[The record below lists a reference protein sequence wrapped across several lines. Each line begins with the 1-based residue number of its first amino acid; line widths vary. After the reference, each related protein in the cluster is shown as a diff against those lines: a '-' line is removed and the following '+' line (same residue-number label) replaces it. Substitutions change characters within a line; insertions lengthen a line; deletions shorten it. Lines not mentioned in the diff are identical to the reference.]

1 MNLLISTLKIIFT
14 FATVFFAALP
24 FVFEY
29 HTYLK
34 DKEKKTANRRFRIMC
49 FTTIYVERNFMVGR
63 QACVAGE
70 NGVLFGCCWC
80 AVN

>member
-34 DKEKKTANRRFRIMC
+34 DKKRKQQT
-49 FTTIYVERNFMVGR
+49 
-63 QACVAGE
+63 
-70 NGVLFGCCWC
+70 GVSELC
-80 AVN
+80 ASQ

>member
-49 FTTIYVERNFMVGR
+49 FTMIYAAFWTGCKYLPE
-63 QACVAGE
+63 AGCPE
-70 NGVLFGCCWC
+70 AGF
-80 AVN
+80 

>member
-34 DKEKKTANRRFRIMC
+34 DKEKKTAN
-49 FTTIYVERNFMVGR
+49 ENQ
-63 QACVAGE
+63 QARPT
-70 NGVLFGCCWC
+70 NSRS
-80 AVN
+80 